1 MKEFLIIAGYQ
12 GSGSIHTKSVEHF
25 INEIS
30 FDFITDF
37 IMDVTN
43 DGDKASSLI
52 EKTQLGEIHVSYLL
66 SSYFEKILPEI
77 KILDLPYL
85 FNDRNEAYNFL
96 KSNFFNYIDD
106 KLKDKNLKLLGFWDN
121 GIRHISSKVKLI
133 KTLSDCKGQIIRTTP
148 SPLHIEIFSKLG
160 FIPKPL
166 DVRDFK
172 LAIEKNDIDAQENPL
187 TNYWNFGVYKKQEF
201 ISLTSHIFG
210 FCLFVINDDYFNKL
224 SDLNKK
230 FLINKSKETTKFQRR
245 LAISEDDILIKKIK
259 SKNIKIENID
269 KDGLE
274 DFKRATIYSSG
285 CSWLSRFWRV
295 VIICCRIFG
304 CVKAYWK
311 YRFYVGLRIWDHFK

>member
-1 MKEFLIIAGYQ
+1 LKETLIIAGYQ
-12 GSGSIHTKSVEHF
+12 GSDSIHTKSVEYF
-25 INEIS
+25 IDELS
-30 FDFITDF
+30 SDFITNF
-37 IMDVTN
+37 IMDITN

-52 EKTQLGEIHVSYLL
+52 EKTQQGEIHASYLL

-77 KILDLPYL
+77 QILDLPYL
-85 FNDRNEAYNFL
+85 FNSRNEAYNSL
-96 KSNFFNYIDD
+96 RSDLFNYIDN
-106 KLKDKNLKLLGFWDN
+106 KLKIKNLKLLGFWDN
-121 GIRHISSKVKLI
+121 GIRHISSKIKLI
-133 KTLSDCKGQIIRTTP
+133 KNLSDCKGQVIRTTP
-148 SPLHIEIFSKLG
+148 SPLHIEIFRKLG

-172 LAIEKNDIDAQENPL
+172 LAVEKNDIDAQENPL

-201 ISLTSHIFG
+201 VSLTSHIFG

-230 FLINKSKETTKFQRR
+230 FLIKKSKETTKFQRK

-274 DFKRATIYSSG
+274 DFKRATNNFHENYFQTYPHMKEYI
-285 CSWLSRFWRV
+285 
-295 VIICCRIFG
+295 
-304 CVKAYWK
+304 KT
-311 YRFYVGLRIWDHFK
+311 

>member
-1 MKEFLIIAGYQ
+1 LKENLIIAGYQ
-12 GSGSIHTKSVEHF
+12 GSDSIHTKSVEYF
-25 INEIS
+25 IDELS
-30 FDFITDF
+30 SVFITDF
-37 IMDVTN
+37 IMDITN

-52 EKTQLGEIHVSYLL
+52 EKTQLGEIHASYLL

-77 KILDLPYL
+77 QILDLPYL
-85 FNDRNEAYNFL
+85 FNNRNEAYNSL
-96 KSNFFNYIDD
+96 RSDLFNYIDN
-106 KLKDKNLKLLGFWDN
+106 KLKFKNLKLLGFWDN
-121 GIRHISSKVKLI
+121 GIRHISSKIKLI
-133 KTLSDCKGQIIRTTP
+133 KNLSDCKGQVIRTTP
-148 SPLHIEIFSKLG
+148 SPLHIEIFRKLG

-172 LAIEKNDIDAQENPL
+172 LAVEKNDIDAQENPL

-201 ISLTSHIFG
+201 VSLTSHIFG

-274 DFKRATIYSSG
+274 DFKRATNNFHESYFQTYPHMKEYI
-285 CSWLSRFWRV
+285 
-295 VIICCRIFG
+295 
-304 CVKAYWK
+304 KT
-311 YRFYVGLRIWDHFK
+311 

>member
-1 MKEFLIIAGYQ
+1 MKENLIIAGYQ
-12 GSGSIHTKSVEHF
+12 GSDSIHTKSVEYF
-25 INEIS
+25 IDELS
-30 FDFITDF
+30 RDFVTDF

-52 EKTQLGEIHVSYLL
+52 EKTQLGEIHASYLL

-77 KILDLPYL
+77 QILDLPYL
-85 FNDRNEAYNFL
+85 FNNRNEAYNSL
-96 KSNFFNYIDD
+96 KSDLFNYIDN
-106 KLKDKNLKLLGFWDN
+106 KLKIKNLKLLGFWDN
-121 GIRHISSKVKLI
+121 GIRHISSKIKLI
-133 KTLSDCKGQIIRTTP
+133 KNLSDCKGQVIRTTP
-148 SPLHIEIFSKLG
+148 SPLHIEIFRKLG

-172 LAIEKNDIDAQENPL
+172 LAVEKNDIDAQENPL

-201 ISLTSHIFG
+201 VSLTSHIFG

-230 FLINKSKETTKFQRR
+230 FLIKKSKETTKFQRK

-274 DFKRATIYSSG
+274 DFKRATNNFHENYFQTYPHMKEYIK
-285 CSWLSRFWRV
+285 
-295 VIICCRIFG
+295 I
-304 CVKAYWK
+304 
-311 YRFYVGLRIWDHFK
+311 

>member
-1 MKEFLIIAGYQ
+1 LKETLIIAGYQ
-12 GSGSIHTKSVEHF
+12 GSDSIHTKSVEYF
-25 INEIS
+25 IDELS
-30 FDFITDF
+30 SDFITNF
-37 IMDVTN
+37 IMDITN

-52 EKTQLGEIHVSYLL
+52 EKTQQGEIHASYLL

-77 KILDLPYL
+77 QILDLPYL
-85 FNDRNEAYNFL
+85 FNSRNEAYNSL
-96 KSNFFNYIDD
+96 RSDLFNYIDN
-106 KLKDKNLKLLGFWDN
+106 KLKNKNLKLLGFWDN
-121 GIRHISSKVKLI
+121 GIRHISSKIKLI
-133 KTLSDCKGQIIRTTP
+133 KNLSDCKGQVIRTTP
-148 SPLHIEIFSKLG
+148 SLLHIEIFRKLG

-172 LAIEKNDIDAQENPL
+172 LAVEKNDIDAQENPL

-201 ISLTSHIFG
+201 VSLTSHIFG

-224 SDLNKK
+224 SYLNKK

-274 DFKRATIYSSG
+274 DFKRATNNFHESYFHTYPHMKEYI
-285 CSWLSRFWRV
+285 
-295 VIICCRIFG
+295 
-304 CVKAYWK
+304 KT
-311 YRFYVGLRIWDHFK
+311 

>member
-1 MKEFLIIAGYQ
+1 MKENLIIAGYQ
-12 GSGSIHTKSVEHF
+12 GSNSIHTKSVEYF
-25 INEIS
+25 IDELS
-30 FDFITDF
+30 SDFITNF
-37 IMDVTN
+37 IMDITN

-52 EKTQLGEIHVSYLL
+52 EKTQQGEIHASYLL

-77 KILDLPYL
+77 QILDLPYL
-85 FNDRNEAYNFL
+85 FNSRNEAYNSL
-96 KSNFFNYIDD
+96 RSDLFNYIDN
-106 KLKDKNLKLLGFWDN
+106 KLKNKNLKLLGFWDN
-121 GIRHISSKVKLI
+121 GIRHISSKIKLI
-133 KTLSDCKGQIIRTTP
+133 KNLSDCKGQVIRTTP
-148 SPLHIEIFSKLG
+148 SPLHKEIFRKLG

-172 LAIEKNDIDAQENPL
+172 LAVEKNDIDAQENPL

-201 ISLTSHIFG
+201 VSLTSHIFG

-274 DFKRATIYSSG
+274 DFKRATNNFHENYFQTYPHMKEYIK
-285 CSWLSRFWRV
+285 
-295 VIICCRIFG
+295 I
-304 CVKAYWK
+304 
-311 YRFYVGLRIWDHFK
+311 

>member
-1 MKEFLIIAGYQ
+1 MKQNIIIGGYQ
-12 GSGSIHTKSVEHF
+12 GTSSLHTKSIEYF
-25 INEIS
+25 ISEIS
-30 FDFITDF
+30 NNFVIDF
-37 IMDVTN
+37 IMDVTTN
-43 DGDKASSLI
+43 GDKASSLI
-52 EKTQLGEIHVSYLL
+52 EKTQHEEIHVSYLL

-85 FNDRNEAYNFL
+85 FNNRNEAYNSL
-96 KSNFFNYIDD
+96 KSDFFSYIDD

-121 GIRHISSKVKLI
+121 GIRHISSKIKLI
-133 KTLSDCKGQIIRTTP
+133 KTLSDCKGQVIRTTP
-148 SPLHIEIFSKLG
+148 SPLHIEIFKKLG
-160 FIPKPL
+160 FAPKPL

-172 LAIEKNDIDAQENPL
+172 IAIEKNDIDAQENPL

-201 ISLTSHIFG
+201 VSLTSHIFG

-269 KDGLE
+269 KDCLE
-274 DFKRATIYSSG
+274 DFKKATNNFHENYFQTYPHMKEYIK
-285 CSWLSRFWRV
+285 
-295 VIICCRIFG
+295 I
-304 CVKAYWK
+304 
-311 YRFYVGLRIWDHFK
+311 

>member
-1 MKEFLIIAGYQ
+1 MKENLIIAGYQ
-12 GSGSIHTKSVEHF
+12 GSDSIHTKLVEYFIDELSSV
-25 INEIS
+25 
-30 FDFITDF
+30 FITDF
-37 IMDVTN
+37 IMDITN

-52 EKTQLGEIHVSYLL
+52 EKTQQGEIHASYLL

-77 KILDLPYL
+77 QILDLPYL
-85 FNDRNEAYNFL
+85 FNSRNEAYNSL
-96 KSNFFNYIDD
+96 RSDLFNYIDN
-106 KLKDKNLKLLGFWDN
+106 KLKNKNLKLLGFWDN
-121 GIRHISSKVKLI
+121 GIRHISSKIKLI
-133 KTLSDCKGQIIRTTP
+133 KNLSDCKGQVIRTTP
-148 SPLHIEIFSKLG
+148 SPLHIEIFRKLG

-201 ISLTSHIFG
+201 VSLTSHIFG

-274 DFKRATIYSSG
+274 NFKRATNNFHENYFQTYPHMKEYIK
-285 CSWLSRFWRV
+285 
-295 VIICCRIFG
+295 I
-304 CVKAYWK
+304 
-311 YRFYVGLRIWDHFK
+311 

>member
-1 MKEFLIIAGYQ
+1 MKENLIIAGYQ
-12 GSGSIHTKSVEHF
+12 GSDSIHTKSVEYF
-25 INEIS
+25 IDELS
-30 FDFITDF
+30 SDFITDF
-37 IMDVTN
+37 IMDITN

-52 EKTQLGEIHVSYLL
+52 EKTQQGEIHASYLL

-77 KILDLPYL
+77 QILDLPYL
-85 FNDRNEAYNFL
+85 FNSRNEAYNSL
-96 KSNFFNYIDD
+96 RSDLFNYIDN
-106 KLKDKNLKLLGFWDN
+106 KLKNKNLKLLGFWDN
-121 GIRHISSKVKLI
+121 GIRHISSKIKLI
-133 KTLSDCKGQIIRTTP
+133 KNLSDCKGQVIRTTP
-148 SPLHIEIFSKLG
+148 SPLHKEIFRKLG

-201 ISLTSHIFG
+201 VSLTSHIFG

-224 SDLNKK
+224 SYLNKK

-269 KDGLE
+269 KDCLE
-274 DFKRATIYSSG
+274 DFKKATNNFHENYFQTYPHMKEYIK
-285 CSWLSRFWRV
+285 
-295 VIICCRIFG
+295 I
-304 CVKAYWK
+304 
-311 YRFYVGLRIWDHFK
+311 

>member
-1 MKEFLIIAGYQ
+1 MKENLIIAGYQ
-12 GSGSIHTKSVEHF
+12 GSDSIHTKSVEYF
-25 INEIS
+25 IDELS
-30 FDFITDF
+30 SDFITDF
-37 IMDVTN
+37 IMDITN

-52 EKTQLGEIHVSYLL
+52 EKTQQGEIHASYLL

-77 KILDLPYL
+77 QILDLPYL
-85 FNDRNEAYNFL
+85 FNNRNEAYNSL
-96 KSNFFNYIDD
+96 RSDLFNYIDN
-106 KLKDKNLKLLGFWDN
+106 KLKNKNLKLLGFWDN
-121 GIRHISSKVKLI
+121 GIRHISSKIKLI
-133 KTLSDCKGQIIRTTP
+133 KNLSDCKGQVIRTTP
-148 SPLHIEIFSKLG
+148 SPLHIEIFRKLG

-201 ISLTSHIFG
+201 VSLTSHIFG

-274 DFKRATIYSSG
+274 DFKRATNNFHENYFQTYPHMKEYI
-285 CSWLSRFWRV
+285 
-295 VIICCRIFG
+295 
-304 CVKAYWK
+304 KT
-311 YRFYVGLRIWDHFK
+311 

>member
-1 MKEFLIIAGYQ
+1 MKETLIIAGYQ
-12 GSGSIHTKSVEHF
+12 GSDSIHTKSVEYF
-25 INEIS
+25 IDELS
-30 FDFITDF
+30 SDFITNF
-37 IMDVTN
+37 IMDITN

-52 EKTQLGEIHVSYLL
+52 EKTQQGEIHASYLL

-77 KILDLPYL
+77 QILDLPYL
-85 FNDRNEAYNFL
+85 FNSRNEAYNSL
-96 KSNFFNYIDD
+96 RSDLFNYIDN
-106 KLKDKNLKLLGFWDN
+106 KLKNKNLKLLGFWDN
-121 GIRHISSKVKLI
+121 GIRHISSKIKLI
-133 KTLSDCKGQIIRTTP
+133 KNLSDCKGQVIRTTP
-148 SPLHIEIFSKLG
+148 SPLHIEIFRKLG

-172 LAIEKNDIDAQENPL
+172 LAVEKNDIDAQENPL

-224 SDLNKK
+224 STLNQK

-274 DFKRATIYSSG
+274 DFKRATNNFHENYFQTYPHMKEYI
-285 CSWLSRFWRV
+285 
-295 VIICCRIFG
+295 
-304 CVKAYWK
+304 KT
-311 YRFYVGLRIWDHFK
+311 

>member
-1 MKEFLIIAGYQ
+1 MKENLIIAGYQ
-12 GSGSIHTKSVEHF
+12 GSDSIHTKSVEYF
-25 INEIS
+25 IDELS
-30 FDFITDF
+30 RDFVTDF

-52 EKTQLGEIHVSYLL
+52 EKTQQGEIHASYLL

-77 KILDLPYL
+77 QILDLPYL
-85 FNDRNEAYNFL
+85 FNNRNEAYNSL
-96 KSNFFNYIDD
+96 KSDLFNYIDN
-106 KLKDKNLKLLGFWDN
+106 KLKIKNLKLLGFWDN
-121 GIRHISSKVKLI
+121 GIRHISSKIKLI
-133 KTLSDCKGQIIRTTP
+133 KNLSDCKGQVIRTTP
-148 SPLHIEIFSKLG
+148 SPLHIEIFRKLG

-172 LAIEKNDIDAQENPL
+172 LAIENNDIDAQENPL

-201 ISLTSHIFG
+201 VSLTSHIFG

-230 FLINKSKETTKFQRR
+230 FLIKKSKETTKFQRK

-269 KDGLE
+269 KDCLE
-274 DFKRATIYSSG
+274 DFKKATN
-285 CSWLSRFWRV
+285 
-295 VIICCRIFG
+295 IFHENYFQSYPHM
-304 CVKAYWK
+304 KEYIK
-311 YRFYVGLRIWDHFK
+311 I

>member
-1 MKEFLIIAGYQ
+1 LKETLIIAGYQ
-12 GSGSIHTKSVEHF
+12 GSDSIHTKSVEYF
-25 INEIS
+25 IDELS
-30 FDFITDF
+30 SDFITNF
-37 IMDVTN
+37 IMDITN

-52 EKTQLGEIHVSYLL
+52 EKTQQGEIHASYLL

-77 KILDLPYL
+77 QILDLPYL
-85 FNDRNEAYNFL
+85 FNSRNEAYNSL
-96 KSNFFNYIDD
+96 RSDLFNYIDN
-106 KLKDKNLKLLGFWDN
+106 KLKNKNLKLLGFWDN
-121 GIRHISSKVKLI
+121 GIRHISSKIKLI
-133 KTLSDCKGQIIRTTP
+133 KNLSDCKGQVIRTTP
-148 SPLHIEIFSKLG
+148 SPLHIEIFRKLG

-172 LAIEKNDIDAQENPL
+172 LAVEKNDIDAQENPL

-201 ISLTSHIFG
+201 VSLTSHIFG

-274 DFKRATIYSSG
+274 DFKRATNNFHENYFQTYPHM
-285 CSWLSRFWRV
+285 R
-295 VIICCRIFG
+295 
-304 CVKAYWK
+304 K
-311 YRFYVGLRIWDHFK
+311 YIKT

>member
-1 MKEFLIIAGYQ
+1 MKETLIIAGYQ
-12 GSGSIHTKSVEHF
+12 GSDSIHTKSVEYF
-25 INEIS
+25 IDELS
-30 FDFITDF
+30 SDFITNF
-37 IMDVTN
+37 IMDITN

-52 EKTQLGEIHVSYLL
+52 EKTQQGEIHASYLL

-77 KILDLPYL
+77 QILDLPYL
-85 FNDRNEAYNFL
+85 FNNRNEAYNSL
-96 KSNFFNYIDD
+96 KSDLFNYIDN
-106 KLKDKNLKLLGFWDN
+106 KLKIKNLKLLGFWDN
-121 GIRHISSKVKLI
+121 GIRHISSKIKLI
-133 KTLSDCKGQIIRTTP
+133 KNLSDCKGQVIRTTP
-148 SPLHIEIFSKLG
+148 SPLHIEIFRKLG

-172 LAIEKNDIDAQENPL
+172 LAVEKNDIDAQENPL

-201 ISLTSHIFG
+201 VSLTSHIFG

-230 FLINKSKETTKFQRR
+230 FLIKKSKETTKFQRR

-274 DFKRATIYSSG
+274 DFKRATNNFHENYFQTYPHMKEYI
-285 CSWLSRFWRV
+285 
-295 VIICCRIFG
+295 
-304 CVKAYWK
+304 KT
-311 YRFYVGLRIWDHFK
+311 

>member
-1 MKEFLIIAGYQ
+1 LKETLIIAGYQ
-12 GSGSIHTKSVEHF
+12 GSDSIHTKSVEYF
-25 INEIS
+25 IDELS
-30 FDFITDF
+30 SDFITNF
-37 IMDVTN
+37 IMDITN

-52 EKTQLGEIHVSYLL
+52 EKTQQGEIHASYLL

-77 KILDLPYL
+77 QILDLPYL
-85 FNDRNEAYNFL
+85 FNSRNEAYNSL
-96 KSNFFNYIDD
+96 RSDLFNYIDN
-106 KLKDKNLKLLGFWDN
+106 KLKNKNLKLLGFWDN
-121 GIRHISSKVKLI
+121 GIRHISSKIKLI
-133 KTLSDCKGQIIRTTP
+133 KNLSDCKGQVIRTTP
-148 SPLHIEIFSKLG
+148 SPLHIEIFRKLG

-172 LAIEKNDIDAQENPL
+172 LAVEKNDIDAQENPL

-201 ISLTSHIFG
+201 VSLTSHIFG

-224 SDLNKK
+224 SYLNKK

-274 DFKRATIYSSG
+274 GFKRATNNFHENYFQTYPHMKEYI
-285 CSWLSRFWRV
+285 
-295 VIICCRIFG
+295 
-304 CVKAYWK
+304 KT
-311 YRFYVGLRIWDHFK
+311 